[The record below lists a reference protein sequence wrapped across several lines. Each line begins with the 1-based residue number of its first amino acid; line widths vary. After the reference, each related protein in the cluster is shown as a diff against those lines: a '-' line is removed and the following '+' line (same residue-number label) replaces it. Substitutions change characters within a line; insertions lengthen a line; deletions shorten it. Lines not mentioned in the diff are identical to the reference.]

1 MLLISTDPAH
11 NISDAFDQKFSKEP
25 VLVRGTRNLF
35 AMEIDPNVLDKDE
48 ITDKNLDEGG
58 LSGLA
63 QELMTEFA
71 DSLPGIDEAKGFMD
85 ILGLIHHFKFSVV
98 VFDTAPTGHT
108 LRFLSIPNLF
118 IKGLS
123 KIQNL
128 KSKFGSMFSQILP
141 MLGISGDS
149 QDLNSRVAEYLPAVK
164 QINSEFRNPDM
175 STFVCVCI
183 PEFLSLFETE
193 RLIQELAKMD
203 IDVHN
208 VVVNQILLPE
218 RDEKGVIKCSM
229 CAMRHKIQSKYLEQI
244 HDLYEDFHVTECQ
257 LLGHEVRGFDHIRA
271 FSQLLVK
278 QPQKTKHQ

>member
-1 MLLISTDPAH
+1 MAEKVDPPVQREADLDTEEELEPSLRNVIEQESLKWIFVGGKGGVGKTTCSCSLALLLAQRRESVLLISTDPAH

-128 KSKFGSMFSQILP
+128 KSKFGSMFSQV
-141 MLGISGDS
+141 GS
-149 QDLNSRVAEYLPAVK
+149 
-164 QINSEFRNPDM
+164 
-175 STFVCVCI
+175 
-183 PEFLSLFETE
+183 
-193 RLIQELAKMD
+193 
-203 IDVHN
+203 
-208 VVVNQILLPE
+208 
-218 RDEKGVIKCSM
+218 
-229 CAMRHKIQSKYLEQI
+229 
-244 HDLYEDFHVTECQ
+244 
-257 LLGHEVRGFDHIRA
+257 
-271 FSQLLVK
+271 
-278 QPQKTKHQ
+278 